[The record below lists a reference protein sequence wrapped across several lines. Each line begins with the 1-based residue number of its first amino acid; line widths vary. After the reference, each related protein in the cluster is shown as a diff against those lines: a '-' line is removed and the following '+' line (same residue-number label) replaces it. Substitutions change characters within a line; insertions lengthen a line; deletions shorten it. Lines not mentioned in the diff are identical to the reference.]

1 MTRANKK
8 FFTEFR
14 KEITEDKTPINPLD
28 AMEIP
33 SIYVPGREPSGSMA
47 FKEYINL
54 AEECKKKD
62 VRIAELEEQ
71 LKNVQPHRPDCE
83 SIKNNAVR
91 EFVEHLI
98 IYAEKEERKVARE
111 IKIALTTKMANG
123 YIAREALSTEWKQR
137 LENLGRDKPMRSNA
151 MNFNNQVGTIV
162 AHADHVT
169 LQYRDDE

>member
-14 KEITEDKTPINPLD
+14 KEIKEDKTPINPLD
-28 AMEIP
+28 AMEFP
-33 SIYVPGREPSGSMA
+33 SIYFPGREPSGSMA

-54 AEECKKKD
+54 VEECKKKD

-71 LKNVQPHRPDCE
+71 LKNVQVLRLDCE

-123 YIAREALSTEWKQR
+123 YIAREALSTEWKHR
-137 LENLGRDKPMRSNA
+137 LENLGRDKPRRSNTL
-151 MNFNNQVGTIV
+151 NFQESVGTVV
-162 AHADHVT
+162 AHANHVT
-169 LQYRDDE
+169 LQYKEDE